1 MIDVEHEG
9 ISLHLGQIADV
20 MVDWKGRIAE
30 ELGLTDADIAD
41 IKHDNCNELK
51 QQKYVRIS
59 CLYIN

>member
-9 ISLHLGQIADV
+9 VSVHLGQIADV

-41 IKHDNCNELK
+41 IKHDNCSDLK
-51 QQKYVRIS
+51 QQKYV
-59 CLYIN
+59 